1 LLLLHREFGIFRT
14 VALPA
19 GAASAADVDMPLGY
33 DDAMATVW
41 EDGHIVNDWTLAAIR
56 TRAAASRL

>member
-1 LLLLHREFGIFRT
+1 
-14 VALPA
+14 V
-19 GAASAADVDMPLGY
+19 DVDMPLGY
-33 DDAMATVW
+33 DDAMVTVW